1 MTVKVYSSHFGFS
14 QFQALRRRV
23 GANRRGRQ
31 PEVHCICSILFVT
44 FAKSPSFSDQQK
56 KVKRPGKSGKAGIL
70 KWDIHIVSCNSNF
83 PNCPQASATSS
94 TKSKRRI
101 RGERARKGLVGA
113 GRGKGKEKMAFEVG
127 QWAIC
132 FEKKFMQLCYTN
144 NN

>member
-1 MTVKVYSSHFGFS
+1 MEWAWYM
-14 QFQALRRRV
+14 
-23 GANRRGRQ
+23 
-31 PEVHCICSILFVT
+31 
-44 FAKSPSFSDQQK
+44 
-56 KVKRPGKSGKAGIL
+56 
-70 KWDIHIVSCNSNF
+70 VSCDVNF
-83 PNCPQASATSS
+83 PNCPQAS

-101 RGERARKGLVGA
+101 RGERARKGKVDA